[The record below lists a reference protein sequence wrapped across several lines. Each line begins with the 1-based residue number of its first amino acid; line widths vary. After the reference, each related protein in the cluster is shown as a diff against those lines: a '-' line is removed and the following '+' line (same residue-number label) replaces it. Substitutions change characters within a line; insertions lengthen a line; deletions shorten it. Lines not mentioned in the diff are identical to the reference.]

1 MDQYQKR
8 IDKLEIQNIVLQ
20 VEIKKL
26 KETVVTLQQKINIQ
40 TLNDY
45 GCNNDDDD
53 YLDKI
58 NI

>member
-8 IDKLEIQNIVLQ
+8 IDKLEIQNIVLEA
-20 VEIKKL
+20 EIKKFQ
-26 KETVVTLQQKINIQ
+26 ETIKALQQKINIQ

-58 NI
+58 NV

>member
-26 KETVVTLQQKINIQ
+26 KETIITLQQKLNIQ

-45 GCNNDDDD
+45 DCNDDDD

-58 NI
+58 NV

>member
-1 MDQYQKR
+1 MEQYQRR

-20 VEIKKL
+20 SEIKKL
-26 KETVVTLQQKINIQ
+26 KDTIITLQQKINIQ
-40 TLNDY
+40 TLNDH

-58 NI
+58 NV